1 MMTSPKTDHVTNI
14 NGFISQYN
22 NQTGLDENGWLYLA
36 VKDVTIASNV
46 TEIYGFISPSISHV
60 ATKPDKNGRIPCTG
74 VGQQVLMIS
83 PTLGHVTDVYSFI
96 LTFITINSQQA

>member
-1 MMTSPKTDHVTNI
+1 MVLSHNITTKLGWMKLADFTLQLRTSPSLGK
-14 NGFISQYN
+14 
-22 NQTGLDENGWLYLA
+22 
-36 VKDVTIASNV
+36 V
-46 TEIYGFISPSISHV
+46 TEIYGFISPSISYV

-83 PTLGHVTDVYSFI
+83 PTLGHVTDVYNFI